1 MIKLKET
8 IVVEG
13 KYDKIRLSSLFDA
26 NIIDVNGFNIFK
38 NKEKIELLKRIA
50 DNTGIIILTD
60 SDSSGFKIR
69 NYLKNCLSGKNIY
82 HVYIP
87 DISGKEKRKE
97 KPSSEGLLGVEGIE
111 NEVLLEAFKKSG
123 VLEVKN
129 DEDFKIKKITKL
141 DLYKTGL
148 YGKENSKEK
157 RIEFLK
163 KNNLPSKISPN
174 SLVDILNGL
183 GIKL

>member
-13 KYDKIRLSSLFDA
+13 KYDKIKLSSVFDA
-26 NIIDVNGFNIFK
+26 TIIDVGGFKIYK
-38 NKEKIELLKRIA
+38 NKENIELLKRIA
-50 DNTGIIILTD
+50 DKTGIIILTD

-69 NYLKNCLSGKNIY
+69 NYLKNCLAGKKVY

-87 DISGKEKRKE
+87 DIKGKEKRKD
-97 KPSSEGLLGVEGIE
+97 KPSSEGLLGVEAMDKKI
-111 NEVLLEAFKKSG
+111 LIEAFEKSG
-123 VLEVKN
+123 VFENKDNYLNET
-129 DEDFKIKKITKL
+129 KITKL
-141 DLYKTGL
+141 DLYKAGL

-157 RIEFLK
+157 RMEFLK